1 MCVTRLSSRGFLTGT
16 GLRTTSLS
24 GSSADTFS
32 GLVGHLHPY
41 PYYDDHPLCPRC
53 PHPGACDDDCE
64 QVQHASI
71 RQAVALFVILTA
83 ALATV
88 SFIKVI
94 FCIFIYCQYIAVS
107 FTKVTQ
113 SADSQTIYLHQ
124 PGIVSGRHPQTHKS
138 KTYC

>member
-1 MCVTRLSSRGFLTGT
+1 MTACVRHQAVFSRIFNRHRFENNELEWLFRRYI
-16 GLRTTSLS
+16 LRVS
-24 GSSADTFS
+24 
-32 GLVGHLHPY
+32 LHPY
-41 PYYDDHPLCPRC
+41 YNDHPLCPRC

-138 KTYC
+138 KAL